1 MRPREDYTPFIAT
14 GLALSIAL
22 LIVFQIYLFLE
33 PARIQTVQA
42 ADRAAA
48 EAAGRALY
56 AENCSAC
63 HGAQGEGKIGR
74 ALNARDLLKTTADE
88 SLFSLVRTGVPGT
101 IMPAWGQAFGGPFTD
116 EQINQMVAFIR
127 AWEPTAPE
135 PVQAETGPDPV
146 RGATIFATTCYICH
160 GEDGLGTTSAPALN
174 NPARLKEFDDT
185 WYRDTI
191 NHGRPAKGMPTWGT
205 VLSPYQVN
213 DLIALLA
220 AWREGKTIAP
230 AITLSKHLSNALF
243 AIRQFDRLDTVFSL
257 SSALTLANST
267 QAAEIKAALDL
278 VRANRLSEAEARVV
292 ALLPPSEM
300 GKELYVSNCAP
311 CHGDDGSGGLGKNL
325 RNSKSIRAKSD
336 KELVEFISVGRKG
349 TAMDG
354 FKNILSE
361 EQLGYLVALL
371 RTWQK

>member
-1 MRPREDYTPFIAT
+1 M
-14 GLALSIAL
+14 
-22 LIVFQIYLFLE
+22 
-33 PARIQTVQA
+33 
-42 ADRAAA
+42 AAA
-48 EAAGRALY
+48 QAGL
-56 AENCSAC
+56 
-63 HGAQGEGKIGR
+63 H
-74 ALNARDLLKTTADE
+74 
-88 SLFSLVRTGVPGT
+88 V
-101 IMPAWGQAFGGPFTD
+101 
-116 EQINQMVAFIR
+116 
-127 AWEPTAPE
+127 
-135 PVQAETGPDPV
+135 
-146 RGATIFATTCYICH
+146 
-160 GEDGLGTTSAPALN
+160 
-174 NPARLKEFDDT
+174 
-185 WYRDTI
+185 
-191 NHGRPAKGMPTWGT
+191 
-205 VLSPYQVN
+205 
-213 DLIALLA
+213 
-220 AWREGKTIAP
+220 
-230 AITLSKHLSNALF
+230 
-243 AIRQFDRLDTVFSL
+243 RQFDRLDAVFSL

-311 CHGDDGSGGLGKNL
+311 CHGDDGTGGLGKNL